1 MSTGDRGDVRH
12 PAARAQDD
20 HRGEESS
27 ETDGDGLK
35 RFASYTQFLTT
46 DREVAERETAKLL
59 SPHRLELAGGDPHLN
74 ASVRFATLGSAS
86 LYFMK
91 YNSAV
96 TIDRPSQ
103 NEYMTILAP
112 LNGTI
117 YARHQKKDFVA
128 RPAESMVVLS
138 GGDNVH
144 MEWSH
149 DCSVVS
155 LRADSAELR
164 AALHNLAPDAD
175 DRAPRFEAAVLA
187 PHARK
192 AIGGV
197 IELMAGIFDS
207 YESIDA
213 IPSRLSRCLREQ
225 ALNTIL
231 LGVPHTRMFDIFSPK
246 MPISRRVVRE
256 AVDII
261 EADVMADFTVGD
273 VAKRVGVGMRALE
286 VGFQRELH
294 CTPRSYM
301 QRIRM
306 ERAHQDLVEADARSG
321 ATVTEIAQRWGFA
334 HTGRF
339 AAGYARRFGVAPSQ
353 TLRRSAP

>member
-1 MSTGDRGDVRH
+1 MSTGNRGDVRH
-12 PAARAQDD
+12 PAARPEAYNGPQPSGSD
-20 HRGEESS
+20 GE
-27 ETDGDGLK
+27 GLE
-35 RFASYTQFLTT
+35 RLASYTRFLTT

-59 SPHRLELAGGDPHLN
+59 SPHRLELAGADPHLN
-74 ASVRFATLGSAS
+74 ASVRFATLGSVS
-86 LYFMK
+86 LYCMN
-91 YNSAV
+91 YSSAV
-96 TIDRPSQ
+96 SIDRPSQ

-112 LNGTI
+112 LHGTI
-117 YARHQKKDFVA
+117 YARHQKEDFVA
-128 RPAESMVVLS
+128 RSGESMVVLS

-144 MEWSH
+144 MEWSD
-149 DCSVVS
+149 DCAVVS
-155 LRADSAELR
+155 LRADTSELR
-164 AALHNLAPDAD
+164 ATLQNLAPDAD
-175 DRAPRFEAAVLA
+175 ERALRFEAAVTE

-197 IELMAGIFDS
+197 IELMTGIFDS

-231 LGVPHTRMFDIFSPK
+231 LGVPHTRLFDILSPK
-246 MPISRRVVRE
+246 MPISRRAVRE
-256 AVDII
+256 AVDMV
-261 EADVMADFTVGD
+261 EADTMAELTVGD
-273 VAKRVGVGMRALE
+273 IAKRVGVGIRALE

-294 CTPRSYM
+294 CTPRSYIH
-301 QRIRM
+301 RIRM

-339 AAGYARRFGVAPSQ
+339 AAGYTRRFGVPPSQ